1 MGRGPGPTNR
11 PLPNLTEAE
20 AAIYG
25 DLVEDRFG
33 PTIRLDQER
42 VRRTLPVGHGVGA
55 PVGLTGVLPLS
66 TGARSWFPS
75 VFVDGEFPRK
85 GYSLLVVP
93 RMQNSSDDLAG
104 ALNEAGV
111 EARWLGADSV
121 EIGGTTFV
129 VDRMKVVRE
138 SDGALLA
145 HVYDTSARPPTII
158 VADRISEAA
167 RAQLSR
173 AGVAWLDRRG
183 HLWLRMAGVFVNADV
198 RPSTG
203 PPARRV
209 MEIFTGTGLDV
220 ALGLLRFP
228 LESYGVNQLAREIG
242 RSPGR
247 VSEIL
252 TELRHQGLAG
262 ADNLPITPELFWAVA
277 DEWKPRWTPMPAPPA
292 PEPPE
297 RYRLT
302 STLGALALEVPLV
315 AGVAGTWP
323 RLYVADDVDLAT
335 VVGAYGSASG
345 STGSEVAICP
355 SRYGF
360 SWKSSAHRDGYPVAN
375 QLVVALDLA
384 QDRARGHEVLEGW
397 DPKEFT
403 RVW

>member
-1 MGRGPGPTNR
+1 M
-11 PLPNLTEAE
+11 
-20 AAIYG
+20 
-25 DLVEDRFG
+25 
-33 PTIRLDQER
+33 
-42 VRRTLPVGHGVGA
+42 
-55 PVGLTGVLPLS
+55 
-66 TGARSWFPS
+66 
-75 VFVDGEFPRK
+75 
-85 GYSLLVVP
+85 VP
-93 RMQNSSDDLAG
+93 RTANDSDDLDG
-104 ALNEAGV
+104 AFAEAGV
-111 EARWLGADSV
+111 EARWLGDDSV
-121 EIGGTTFV
+121 EIGGTAFAV
-129 VDRMKVVRE
+129 ERVKVVRE

-145 HVYDTSARPPTII
+145 HVHNASAHPPTII

-173 AGVAWLDRRG
+173 AGLAWLDRRG
-183 HLWLRMAGVFVNADV
+183 HLWIRTAGILVNADV
-198 RPSTG
+198 EPSTG

-209 MEIFTGTGLDV
+209 MEIFKGTGLDV

-252 TELRHQGLAG
+252 TALRRQGLVG
-262 ADNLPITPELFWAVA
+262 ADNLPIIPQLFWAVA
-277 DEWKPRWTPMPAPPA
+277 EEWKPHWTPIPSPPP

-302 STLGALALEVPLV
+302 GTLGALALDVPLV
-315 AGVAGTWP
+315 AGAAGTWP

-345 STGSEVAICP
+345 WTGSEVAICP

-360 SWKSSAHRDGYPVAN
+360 AWMSPAHRDGYPVAN

>member
-1 MGRGPGPTNR
+1 MRSPP
-11 PLPNLTEAE
+11 
-20 AAIYG
+20 
-25 DLVEDRFG
+25 F
-33 PTIRLDQER
+33 RL
-42 VRRTLPVGHGVGA
+42 A
-55 PVGLTGVLPLS
+55 
-66 TGARSWFPS
+66 
-75 VFVDGEFPRK
+75 GETSQRC
-85 GYSLLVVP
+85 YSPLVVP
-93 RMQNSSDDLAG
+93 RTANDLLGLAG
-104 ALNEAGV
+104 ALEEVGV
-111 EARWLGADSV
+111 EARGLGDDSV
-121 EIGGTTFV
+121 EIGGTPFAV
-129 VDRMKVVRE
+129 ERVKVVRE

-145 HVYDTSARPPTII
+145 HVHDASARPPTII
-158 VADRISEAA
+158 VADRISDAA

-173 AGVAWLDRRG
+173 VDLAWLDRRG
-183 HLWLRMAGVFVNADV
+183 HLWIRTAGIFVNADV

-209 MEIFTGTGLDV
+209 VEIFKGAGLDV

-228 LESYGVNQLAREIG
+228 LQSYGVNQLAREIG

-252 TELRHQGLAG
+252 TALRGQGLVG
-262 ADNLPITPELFWAVA
+262 ADNLPIIPELFWAIA
-277 DEWKPRWTPMPAPPA
+277 EEWKPRWTPMPSPPP

-302 STLGALALEVPLV
+302 GTLGALALDVPLV
-315 AGVAGTWP
+315 AGAAGTWP

-335 VVGAYGSASG
+335 VLGAYGATSG
-345 STGSEVAICP
+345 WTGAEVAVCP

-360 SWKSSAHRDGYPVAN
+360 TWKSSAHRDGYLVAN

-384 QDRARGHEVLEGW
+384 QDRARGHEILEGW

>member
-1 MGRGPGPTNR
+1 MHCWHTPTTR
-11 PLPNLTEAE
+11 
-20 AAIYG
+20 
-25 DLVEDRFG
+25 
-33 PTIRLDQER
+33 
-42 VRRTLPVGHGVGA
+42 
-55 PVGLTGVLPLS
+55 
-66 TGARSWFPS
+66 
-75 VFVDGEFPRK
+75 
-85 GYSLLVVP
+85 
-93 RMQNSSDDLAG
+93 
-104 ALNEAGV
+104 
-111 EARWLGADSV
+111 
-121 EIGGTTFV
+121 
-129 VDRMKVVRE
+129 
-138 SDGALLA
+138 
-145 HVYDTSARPPTII
+145 SARPPTII

-173 AGVAWLDRRG
+173 AGLAWLDRRG
-183 HLWLRMAGVFVNADV
+183 HLWIRTAGIFVNADV

-203 PPARRV
+203 PPAHRV
-209 MEIFTGTGLDV
+209 IEIFKGTGLDV
-220 ALGLLRFP
+220 ALSLLRFP
-228 LESYGVNQLAREIG
+228 LESHGVNQLAREIS

-252 TELRHQGLAG
+252 TALRRQGLVG
-262 ADNLPITPELFWAVA
+262 ADNLPMIPELFWAVA
-277 DEWKPRWTPMPAPPA
+277 EEWKPRWTPLPSPPP

-302 STLGALALEVPLV
+302 GTFGALALEVPLV
-315 AGVAGTWP
+315 AGAAGMRP

-345 STGSEVAICP
+345 WTGSEVAICP

-360 SWKSSAHRDGYPVAN
+360 AWMSPAHRDGYPVAN